1 MEVTGQ
7 NAFSLVIAPPSGV
20 DTQFLLGVVCVLFYI
35 YPVNFTALSIILELK
50 YMCVVYLVISHA
62 HFEQS

>member
-1 MEVTGQ
+1 MEVPGQ
-7 NAFSLVIAPPSGV
+7 NAFASVIAPSGGV
-20 DTQFLLGVVCVLFYI
+20 DTQFLLWVVGMLFYI